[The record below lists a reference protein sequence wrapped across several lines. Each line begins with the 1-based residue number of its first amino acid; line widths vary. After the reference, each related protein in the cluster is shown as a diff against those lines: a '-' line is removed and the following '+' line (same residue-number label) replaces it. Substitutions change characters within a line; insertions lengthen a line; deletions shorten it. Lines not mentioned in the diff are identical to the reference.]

1 MVGCPADLV
10 YKHITI
16 LVGLYDNISVVDL
29 INKFSISGNSTYTF
43 LLCPLH
49 TPSPDLCHVAKLHVI
64 TKTFDLP
71 LYTIWF
77 SEYPLELKG

>member
-16 LVGLYDNISVVDL
+16 LVGLWDNISVVDL
-29 INKFSISGNSTYTF
+29 INKFSISGIYFYFF
-43 LLCPLH
+43 LLRPLH
-49 TPSPDLCHVAKLHVI
+49 TPSPDLYHVTKLYVI

-77 SEYPLELKG
+77 SEYHLELKG